1 MRLQRKRHLLWGAIP
16 FGDPENRPNNIMQ
29 MLPLVGINPE
39 QCVFVSPPGNSAPIT
54 AVLTSQATIYANY
67 ELQYIDLLPD
77 GVEVPE
83 PTVGFGLQLT
93 ASTFAAVAAGANAL
107 MTHRTAQAGL
117 WDDQDQQSA
126 KYAYDATQWTFQTYF
141 QKYFFE
147 KRRYPVIG
155 QYTADFDSGVFP
167 EIPSI
172 DPYDGIMSPDATYAA
187 AFTVPVTPAMT
198 TSLRL
203 PSGVTAVNPYIR
215 IYAFGLVRVPY

>member
-1 MRLQRKRHLLWGAIP
+1 
-16 FGDPENRPNNIMQ
+16 
-29 MLPLVGINPE
+29 VY
-39 QCVFVSPPGNSAPIT
+39 
-54 AVLTSQATIYANY
+54 ATY

-77 GVEVPE
+77 GVNVPE

-93 ASTFAAVAAGANAL
+93 ASTFSAVSAGATA
-107 MTHRTAQAGL
+107 MVTHRTAQAYTQIHQILVNGGTGATPAYPKPVQADYYGL

-126 KYAYDATQWTFQTYF
+126 KWAHDATQWTFHIYF

-172 DPYDGIMSPDATYAA
+172 DPYDGIMSPDATYAQ
-187 AFTVPVTPAMT
+187 AFVVPVTPAMT
-198 TSLRL
+198 TALRL
-203 PSGVTAVNPYIR
+203 PASVTAVNPYIR
-215 IYAFGLVRVPY
+215 TYAYGLVRVPY